1 METIIIRRRWRWIG
15 HVLRKKQDAIPR
27 VAVQWRPEGHR
38 KRGRPKT
45 TWRRTVEAEA
55 AAMEQSWGTLRML
68 AQDREQWKE
77 FVAALIAHGK
87 KGSNCPRHVSPIGE
101 RIRTS
106 LLSFRRPGWPT
117 SPSCD
122 GSARLVSYLFAFQG
136 KPSLSCCFFEHGLF
150 LPLHCMAVLI
160 PLVKASAAILRW
172 ESNTTW
178 ATSGI
183 DREDRTHADS
193 IPYLPCLSGAMCG

>member
-15 HVLRKKQDAIPR
+15 HVLRKEQDAIPR

-55 AAMEQSWGTLRML
+55 AAMGQSWGTLRML

-87 KGSNCPRHVSPIGE
+87 KGSNVDQVQARYGE
-101 RIRTS
+101 CVFTAPLHAHTVTLHNNHMIRDSYTS
-106 LLSFRRPGWPT
+106 SSSSRFHWSKQLTRLTRPN
-117 SPSCD
+117 
-122 GSARLVSYLFAFQG
+122 ARLR
-136 KPSLSCCFFEHGLF
+136 
-150 LPLHCMAVLI
+150 LPM
-160 PLVKASAAILRW
+160 
-172 ESNTTW
+172 
-178 ATSGI
+178 
-183 DREDRTHADS
+183 
-193 IPYLPCLSGAMCG
+193 